1 MTFLSV
7 LAVGF
12 LLGLRH
18 ALDADHVAAIAALAT
33 RSRSIKETVKTGI
46 AWGIGHTVT
55 LFAVCAVIIVSGVA
69 FPERIAG
76 VLEFLVGVML
86 VGLGVDVILRIIR
99 ERIHVHAHEHR
110 NNGTHIH
117 FHSHEKETEHNNTAA
132 HEHEHRST
140 LPSRALTIGLMHG
153 LAGSAALLLLA
164 VSQKVSTVEALGY
177 VLVFGIGSIIGMAIL
192 SAAIAW
198 PIMASA
204 RKGNTSFKRFNL
216 AIGAGTAA
224 IGAVVMF
231 HSYPS
236 IPALLTSL

>member
-1 MTFLSV
+1 MTFLSL

-18 ALDADHVAAIAALAT
+18 ALDADHVAAVAALAT
-33 RSRSIKETVKTGI
+33 SSRSIGETVRTGI

-76 VLEFLVGVML
+76 TLEFLVGLML
-86 VGLGVDVILRIIR
+86 VGLGIDVILRIIR
-99 ERIHVHAHEHR
+99 ERIHVHAHAHR
-110 NNGTHIH
+110 DNGTHIH
-117 FHSHEKETEHNNTAA
+117 FHSHENKTDHTRSA

-164 VSQKVSTVEALGY
+164 ASQQVSTMEALGY
-177 VLVFGIGSIIGMAIL
+177 VLVFGVGSILGMGIL

-216 AIGAGTAA
+216 AIGTVTAA

-236 IPALLTSL
+236 VAELLTSL

>member
-12 LLGLRH
+12 FLGLRH
-18 ALDADHVAAIAALAT
+18 ALDADHVAAVAALAT
-33 RSRSIKETVKTGI
+33 RSRSMKETVKTGI

-55 LFAVCAVIIVSGVA
+55 LFAVCAVIILSGVA
-69 FPERIAG
+69 FPERVAG
-76 VLEFLVGVML
+76 VLEFLVGLML

-117 FHSHEKETEHNNTAA
+117 FHSHENETDHSAAA

-164 VSQKVSTVEALGY
+164 VSQQVSTAEALGY
-177 VLVFGIGSIIGMAIL
+177 VLVFGVGSIIGMGIL

-198 PIMASA
+198 PLMASA
-204 RKGNTSFKRFNL
+204 RKGNSSFKRFNL
-216 AIGAGTAA
+216 AIGGGTAA
-224 IGAVVMF
+224 IGAVVMV
-231 HSYPS
+231 HSFPS
-236 IPALLTSL
+236 VAALLTAL

>member
-12 LLGLRH
+12 FLGLRH
-18 ALDADHVAAIAALAT
+18 ALDADHVAAVAALAT
-33 RSRSIKETVKTGI
+33 RSRSMKETVKTGI

-55 LFAVCAVIIVSGVA
+55 LFAVCAVIILSGVA
-69 FPERIAG
+69 FPERVAG
-76 VLEFLVGVML
+76 VLEFLVGLML

-117 FHSHEKETEHNNTAA
+117 FHSHENETDHSAAA

-140 LPSRALTIGLMHG
+140 LPSRALTTGLMHG

-164 VSQKVSTVEALGY
+164 VSQQVSTAEALGY
-177 VLVFGIGSIIGMAIL
+177 VLVFGVGSIIGMGIL

-198 PIMASA
+198 PLMASA
-204 RKGNTSFKRFNL
+204 RKGNSSFKRFNL
-216 AIGAGTAA
+216 AIGGGTAA
-224 IGAVVMF
+224 IGAVVMV
-231 HSYPS
+231 HSFPS
-236 IPALLTSL
+236 VAALLTAL